1 VYFLCCPSSFPF
13 FHVHITNRTFITE
26 YVQRM
31 KRSAAKRCLWVAVA
45 LATVLMLLAI
55 RPAKAFAYEEDE
67 DDEEEQGRIQDL
79 SVGMYHD
86 ILEGSDV
93 WFVDFTKDD
102 CPACQNIR
110 QVLGEWAKEIQP
122 YGIQVGSFGI
132 EQKGGQKVGKDA
144 GLNRLPTLRL
154 LLSPPS
160 RNPYTAKMNRIPI
173 DFPFIEG
180 GTLDINMLRA
190 FLRKEMPNKV
200 QAVTAETYPGALRR
214 AFEDGMSVV
223 LTLSDREKTPTLLKT
238 LALTYGEDF
247 VFLEVPPT
255 ETAFLKAFNV
265 ELKDLAQLFVLEAKH
280 GVEAFL
286 LESLNVEVVASGKYR
301 GELGA
306 AAKVKAFIKGHINVA
321 AKSAKKAEDAEEK
334 DANGAA
340 KRSPGGGKTKKGKDK
355 KKAPPAGAGLP
366 PPEIAELNATN
377 FKEEVFGSKIGW
389 LVWFQREGQEDGK
402 EDEEWDKYTD
412 KAEGTLRCGVVDCAG
427 AAAAG
432 EEQTVALCGKEK
444 GTFKAYLYGEDK
456 EEENKGFATVE
467 EAYQEAAASVPD
479 VLKRVG
485 DGSSQYLIENEI
497 NGAFRSGRFP
507 VLVFTKKPEPALLF
521 RALALALE
529 PALTFLL
536 ISNPSKETMSR
547 FNNANVPSVN
557 VLVPQDMD
565 LYTNSENG
573 VVCMQYW
580 EV

>member
-1 VYFLCCPSSFPF
+1 
-13 FHVHITNRTFITE
+13 
-26 YVQRM
+26 M

-55 RPAKAFAYEEDE
+55 RPAKAFAGEEDDD
-67 DDEEEQGRIQDL
+67 DDEEGRIQDL
-79 SVGMYHD
+79 SVGMYRD

-110 QVLGEWAKEIQP
+110 QVLGEWAKEIKP

-132 EQKGGQKVGKDA
+132 DQKGGQKVGKDA

-160 RNPYTAKMNRIPI
+160 RNPYTGKMNRIPV
-173 DFPFIEG
+173 DFPFTEG
-180 GTLDINMLRA
+180 GTLDIKMLRA

-200 QAVTAETYPGALRR
+200 QAVTAETYPGALRK
-214 AFEDGMSVV
+214 AFEDGMNVV

-265 ELKDLAQLFVLEAKH
+265 KLEDLAELFVLGAKH
-280 GVEAFL
+280 GAEAFL
-286 LESLNVEVVASGKYR
+286 LESLDMDVIASGKYR

-306 AAKVKAFIKGHINVA
+306 AAKVKAFIKKHIDV
-321 AKSAKKAEDAEEK
+321 SAKNATKAKDAEEK
-334 DANGAA
+334 DANGTA
-340 KRSPGGGKTKKGKDK
+340 KRGSGGKTAKKGKEK

-377 FKEEVFGSKIGW
+377 FKEQVFGSKIGW
-389 LVWFQREGQEDGK
+389 LVWFQREGQEGGN
-402 EDEEWDKYTD
+402 EEEWEKYTD

-427 AAAAG
+427 AAAAR

-485 DGSSQYLIENEI
+485 DGSNQFLIENEI
-497 NGAFRSGRFP
+497 NGAFRTGRFP

-521 RALALALE
+521 KALALVLE
-529 PALTFLL
+529 PALTFIL
-536 ISNPSKETMSR
+536 ISNPSKDTMSR

-565 LYTNSENG
+565 LYTNSETG
-573 VVCMQYW
+573 VV
-580 EV
+580 